1 MVTVS
6 TISSGRLM
14 ENELVAKSNI
24 KIEMSMLL
32 STRVVAWQRHATGTP
47 RENYHPTSGMT

>member
-32 STRVVAWQRHATGTP
+32 STCVVAWQRYATGTP
-47 RENYHPTSGMT
+47 RENDHPTSGMT